1 MIFSPLFQPDLVFPS
16 NKPELDLNGNPTRN
30 QVSSNKIKS
39 NLPGC
44 RVKWTPVARRQCA
57 RTDVRAAQA
66 GIRDPTAG
74 EAARL
79 ARFTGKVIAGAR
91 PGSHIKEVT
100 KMIRRKDTNKVIRKG
115 HHVREGGGKGEEGV
129 QASTG
134 RLPW

>member
-79 ARFTGKVIAGAR
+79 AEVREVVAGA
-91 PGSHIKEVT
+91 GLVVS
-100 KMIRRKDTNKVIRKG
+100 
-115 HHVREGGGKGEEGV
+115 
-129 QASTG
+129 
-134 RLPW
+134 